1 MTDEEILEKVIDA
14 AEEIDGRKKLAC
26 KKAFSLSAEYGIPL
40 LDIAKYCNKGD
51 IKICSCQLGCF
62 K

>member
-1 MTDEEILEKVIDA
+1 MKEKEILEKVINA
-14 AEEIDGRKKLAC
+14 AEEIGGRKKLAC
-26 KKAFSLSAEYGIPL
+26 KMAFSLSAEYGIPL
-40 LDIAKYCNKGD
+40 IDIAKYCNKGD